1 MSKIKNLREQAGLTQ
16 EALARE
22 LGVSRQTVINWETG
36 RNTPFGRNA
45 KIVADFFGVTIDELY

>member
-1 MSKIKNLREQAGLTQ
+1 MSKIKELREKTGITQ

-22 LGVSRQTVINWETG
+22 LGVSRQTVLNWETG
-36 RNTPFGRNA
+36 RNMPFGKNA